1 MFTKARIKLTAQYV
15 AIIML
20 VSFSFSTF
28 LYKSVSSDFQRRLN
42 IIEKRLNDEAPRG
55 LKMQG
60 PMHDY
65 FLQDLHDARVGLL
78 LMLVYANGMILLL
91 SSAAGYFLA
100 GKTLEPIEKAMN
112 KQKRFIADAGHELK
126 TPLTALQTSIEVAL
140 RDKKLSLKDAKK
152 VLQESLYDVDGL
164 NKLANNLIRLTW
176 YQAGNNFTREEVSMK
191 HLVKNVKKKIDPIA
205 KKRGVKVKYEI
216 NGINIKANKASLEK
230 LITILMDN
238 AAKYTKKGGSINLS
252 VRKSRKYLIIK
263 VVDTGVGIAKKDIK
277 HIFERFYRVDSS
289 RSKLKADG
297 YGLGLAMAKQIVE
310 LHKGT
315 IKVKSK
321 VGRGSTFTVK
331 LPPN

>member
-42 IIEKRLNDEAPRG
+42 VIEKRLNDEALRG

-65 FLQDLHDARVGLL
+65 FLQDLHDARVELL
-78 LMLVYANGMILLL
+78 LMLVYANGMIFLL
-91 SSAAGYFLA
+91 SSVAGYFLS

-152 VLQESLYDVDGL
+152 VLNESLDDVGGL
-164 NKLANNLIRLTW
+164 NKLANDLIRLTW
-176 YQAGNNFTREEVSMK
+176 YQSGNNFTFEGVSTK
-191 HLVKNVKKKIDPIA
+191 QLVENVKKKIDHIA
-205 KKRGVKVKYEI
+205 KKRGVKVKYEVSGISI
-216 NGINIKANKASLEK
+216 NANKDSLEK

-238 AAKYTKKGGSINLS
+238 AVKYTNKGGSISLS
-252 VRKSRKYLIIK
+252 IRRNRKNLIIK

-289 RSKLKADG
+289 RSKFETDG
-297 YGLGLAMAKQIVE
+297 YGLGLSMANQIVK

-315 IKVKSK
+315 IRVKSK
-321 VGRGSTFTVK
+321 LRKGSTFTVIIP
-331 LPPN
+331 LS